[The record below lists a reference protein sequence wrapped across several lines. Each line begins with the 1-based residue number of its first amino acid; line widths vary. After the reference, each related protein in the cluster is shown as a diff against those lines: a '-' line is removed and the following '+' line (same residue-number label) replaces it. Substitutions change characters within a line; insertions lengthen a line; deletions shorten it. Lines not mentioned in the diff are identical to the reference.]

1 MQIVDIV
8 HILYL
13 EEILSVLLKIKHQIN
28 TLTCLNVVFSLKTMY
43 ILRMPFPLDIDQL
56 GEASKKSFET
66 NAKRSAAAAKY
77 SSRFSGSVLSRAL
90 KEL

>member
-28 TLTCLNVVFSLKTMY
+28 TLTRLNVVFSLKTMY

-56 GEASKKSFET
+56 GEASKKSSQDCDVAGTIFLFCIPFH
-66 NAKRSAAAAKY
+66 
-77 SSRFSGSVLSRAL
+77 RFNCL
-90 KEL
+90 

>member
-28 TLTCLNVVFSLKTMY
+28 TLTRLNVVFSLKTMY

-56 GEASKKSFET
+56 GVRLQKNHRKIVT
-66 NAKRSAAAAKY
+66 
-77 SSRFSGSVLSRAL
+77 
-90 KEL
+90 